1 VSAQNPTPLAAR
13 QAALLQALFAL
24 PGNAARAAATGLLA
38 ELSDAYHPQTARG
51 LAAYRSNAHASA
63 ERALRA
69 AYPVIAALIG
79 AENFIH
85 LARELW
91 HHQPPRRGDLAQW
104 GDALPAFLGWHAQ
117 LAETPYLGD
126 VARAEW
132 ALHRAGSAADA
143 TPDLPSFVRLAQED
157 PQGLGLTLAPGTAV
171 IASRDPVASLVTAHL
186 YGAPNLNEAARRQ
199 RAGCAEQA
207 VVWRQGL
214 RPRIGPIGPGAAA
227 LLSALLDGQDL
238 PGALDAAFL
247 AQAPDDGFD
256 FGAWLT
262 QAVTDGLVLGVRNLS
277 DRSTPH
283 HTPQTPET
291 PA

>member
-1 VSAQNPTPLAAR
+1 MSTLAIQ

-24 PGNAARAAATGLLA
+24 PGSAARCAATGLLA
-38 ELSDAYHPQTARG
+38 ELSDADHPQTARG
-51 LAAYRSNAHASA
+51 LATYRSNAHASA

-91 HHQPPRRGDLAQW
+91 HHQPPRRGVLAQW

-143 TPDLPSFVRLAQED
+143 TPDLPSFARLAQED
-157 PQGLGLTLAPGTAV
+157 PRGLGLTLAPGTAV
-171 IASRDPVASLVTAHL
+171 IASRHPVASLVTAHL
-186 YGAPNLNEAARRQ
+186 YGVPDLNEAARRL
-199 RAGCAEQA
+199 RAGCAEQT

-214 RPRIGPIGPGAAA
+214 RPRLGPIGPHAATLLTA
-227 LLSALLDGQDL
+227 LLNGADL
-238 PGALDAAFL
+238 PTALDAACETP
-247 AQAPDDGFD
+247 APETFD

-262 QAVTDGLVLGVRNLS
+262 QAVTEGLVLGVH
-277 DRSTPH
+277 DRPVQH
-283 HTPQTPET
+283 RPQPIPAPET
-291 PA
+291 AA

>member
-1 VSAQNPTPLAAR
+1 MSTLAAQ

-24 PGNAARAAATGLLA
+24 PGSAARSATTGLLA
-38 ELSDAYHPQTARG
+38 ELSDANHPQTARG

-63 ERALRA
+63 ERALLA
-69 AYPVIAALIG
+69 AFPVIAALIG
-79 AENFIH
+79 AENVIH

-104 GDALPAFLGWHAQ
+104 GDALPAFLDQHAQ

-132 ALHRAGSAADA
+132 ALHRAAGAPDTTS
-143 TPDLPSFVRLAQED
+143 DLPSFARLAQED
-157 PQGLGLTLAPGTAV
+157 PVGLTLSLAPGLAV
-171 IASRDPVASLVTAHL
+171 IVSRFPVASLVTAHL
-186 YGAPNLNEAARRQ
+186 YGAPDLDETGRRL
-199 RAGCAEQA
+199 RAGRAEQA

-214 RPRIGPIGPGAAA
+214 RPRIGPIGTGAAA
-227 LLSALLDGQDL
+227 LLSALLNGQDL

-262 QAVTDGLVLGVRNLS
+262 QAVTDGLVLGVRDLS

>member
-1 VSAQNPTPLAAR
+1 MSTLAVQ
-13 QAALLQALFAL
+13 QAALLQALFAM

-38 ELSDAYHPQTARG
+38 ELSDALHPQTARG

-63 ERALRA
+63 ERALLA
-69 AYPVIAALIG
+69 AFPVIAALIG
-79 AENFIH
+79 AENVIH

-104 GDALPAFLGWHAQ
+104 GDALPAFLDQHAQ

-132 ALHRAGSAADA
+132 ALHRAGSAADT

-171 IASRDPVASLVTAHL
+171 IASRYPVASLVTAHL
-186 YGAPNLNEAARRQ
+186 YGAPDLNEAARRL

-214 RPRIGPIGPGAAA
+214 RPRIGPIGAHAATLLTA
-227 LLSALLDGQDL
+227 LLNGADL
-238 PGALDAAFL
+238 PTALDAACETP
-247 AQAPDDGFD
+247 APETFD

-262 QAVTDGLVLGVRNLS
+262 QAVTEGIVLAVH
-277 DRSTPH
+277 DRPVQHS
-283 HTPQTPET
+283 PQTIPTPET
-291 PA
+291 AS